1 MSEIPYTN
9 LAGKIPKYFQKIQ
22 EAGVP
27 QKVDY
32 NWLNQCGFKSRN
44 DRYILQVLK
53 FIGFIDES
61 KNPTELWVSYKSPA
75 TARAALAKG
84 IRSGYSDLFSLY
96 PQANRKAKDDLY
108 AYFSSKTGKAKNTVD
123 LIVNTFINLCQLADF
138 EAEAPK
144 ETKEKQENEEKA
156 NSESGIKS
164 EKKKQII
171 PQITEGFAVNMNIQ
185 ITLPVTEDAKVYENI
200 FKALREQLFKS
211 D

>member
-9 LAGKIPKYFQKIQ
+9 LVGKIPKYFEKIQ

-27 QKVDY
+27 QKVD
-32 NWLNQCGFKSRN
+32 NLWLNQCGFKSTN

-61 KNPTELWVSYKSPA
+61 KNPTELWKSFKSP
-75 TARAALAKG
+75 TQARAILAKG
-84 IRSGYSDLFSLY
+84 IRNGYNDLFALY
-96 PQANRKAKDDLY
+96 PDANRKDRDSLY
-108 AYFSSKTGKAKNTVD
+108 SYFSSKTGKAKNTVD

-138 EAEAPK
+138 EAETPK
-144 ETKEKQENEEKA
+144 EAQEEKKTA
-156 NSESGIKS
+156 KNTDTENSTRD
-164 EKKKQII
+164 EKKKQM
-171 PQITEGFAVNMNIQ
+171 PQMLEGFAVNMNIQ